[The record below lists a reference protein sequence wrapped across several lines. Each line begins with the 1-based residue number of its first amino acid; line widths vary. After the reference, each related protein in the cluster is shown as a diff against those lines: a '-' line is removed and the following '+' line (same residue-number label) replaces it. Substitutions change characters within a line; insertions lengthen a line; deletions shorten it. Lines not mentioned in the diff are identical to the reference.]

1 MATIFGVSLNPFS
14 TPVGEKIGE
23 SVVIQSVLTILIV
36 LNDFILKMIYLHRH
50 TYIQF
55 IRVVFGT

>member
-23 SVVIQSVLTILIV
+23 FLLLITG
-36 LNDFILKMIYLHRH
+36 L
-50 TYIQF
+50 
-55 IRVVFGT
+55 